1 MTTLIKLGGSLIT
14 DKRAARAFRA
24 DATSMIARQIAEIWR
39 ADPGLRLVIGHGS
52 GSFGHYEAAKHQT
65 ASGVDS
71 AEQWRGF
78 VQVAEAAASLSQL
91 VLLELLRQGLPALRF
106 QASSMIT
113 ASAGQIAQMPTSLIA
128 QALQVNLIPLVHGDV
143 ALDSRR
149 GGAIISTERIFVH
162 LVHHLVHHLVPPLS
176 VSRIIL
182 LGEVDG
188 VMDADGR
195 VIPTISPDSFA
206 SVKSALGRSAGI
218 DVTGGMLQKVAEML
232 ALVRQYP
239 DLEVIIA
246 NGRQPDILTGLLR
259 QNLPTGTRICH
270 NSGASKQR

>member
-1 MTTLIKLGGSLIT
+1 MTILIKLGGSLIT
-14 DKRAARAFRA
+14 DKRVARAFRA
-24 DATSMIARQIAEIWR
+24 DATSMIARQIAEVWQ

-71 AEQWRGF
+71 ADQWRGF
-78 VQVAEAAASLSQL
+78 VQVAEAATSLSQL

-113 ASAGQIAQMPTSLIA
+113 ASDGQIAQMPTSLIA

-143 ALDSRR
+143 ALDNCM

-162 LVHHLVHHLVPPLS
+162 LVHQLVPPLS

-206 SVKSALGRSAGI
+206 SVKSALGRSSGI

-232 ALVRQYP
+232 ALVRDYP
-239 DLEVIIA
+239 ELEVIIA

-259 QNLPTGTRICH
+259 QDLPTGTRICH